1 MKRLVSRVGCMPLLD
16 CGPALL
22 HKRSRRRYVC

>member
-1 MKRLVSRVGCMPLLD
+1 VSRVGCMPLI
-16 CGPALL
+16 GAAAALL